1 MRTYQAISRI
11 IRQTTRTKPLTQSS
25 KTSTSRTQSRNVSSA
40 IRQEQ
45 CHQTNLRTAICVE
58 ASSNRYVS
66 MLLNGS
72 AELTL
77 PWAAVDALE
86 EEDDGT

>member
-1 MRTYQAISRI
+1 
-11 IRQTTRTKPLTQSS
+11 
-25 KTSTSRTQSRNVSSA
+25 
-40 IRQEQ
+40 
-45 CHQTNLRTAICVE
+45 
-58 ASSNRYVS
+58 